1 MITSLWAW
9 LVQWNLDVP
18 GVKCQVPGVGLFHKT
33 KRKRSG
39 HTLESHEWRIPFKPT
54 VHYIH
59 NYFPLHFLVVHKE
72 FPWRKGERQKG
83 HQDLPPGFATWICH
97 LDWPPGL
104 ATWISP
110 LDPGFATWWWN
121 SLLIGPLLP
130 HAHNMQPKLWID
142 SLALRFLRISSTAAL
157 IHYKFILE
165 AFKGQ
170 KPNRRVNNYHWY
182 SIAQSVLENFNIS
195 RPAKITQTNLPSSSP
210 SSTHY
215 LVRFPNPLATGHSW
229 QLGNLTTH
237 YLAQHREEGLL
248 LGQHRGGEEMLI
260 SQ

>member
-1 MITSLWAW
+1 M
-9 LVQWNLDVP
+9 
-18 GVKCQVPGVGLFHKT
+18 
-33 KRKRSG
+33 
-39 HTLESHEWRIPFKPT
+39 
-54 VHYIH
+54 
-59 NYFPLHFLVVHKE
+59 HKE

-121 SLLIGPLLP
+121 SLLIGPLLL

-248 LGQHRGGEEMLI
+248 LGQHRGGGELVAIMLMLMLMSTLRKWGRQLVVNFSVGHHGHTYRLGSPVNI
-260 SQ
+260 ATLLQRVHMFEANCVKTLMFSG

>member
-1 MITSLWAW
+1 MSDAFHSNPLSTTFTIT
-9 LVQWNLDVP
+9 
-18 GVKCQVPGVGLFHKT
+18 
-33 KRKRSG
+33 
-39 HTLESHEWRIPFKPT
+39 IPYTFWQCP
-54 VHYIH
+54 
-59 NYFPLHFLVVHKE
+59 
-72 FPWRKGERQKG
+72 RKGEIQKG
-83 HQDLPPGFATWICH
+83 HQDWPRGFGHLDLPPDSWICH
-97 LDWPPGL
+97 L
-104 ATWISP
+104 I
-110 LDPGFATWWWN
+110 PGFATWWWN

-215 LVRFPNPLATGHSW
+215 LVRFPNLLATGHSW